1 MFLKCLDLSGWKHT
15 SWSKRQRQRQKQ
27 YPTIIE
33 ELCHQFTLAEI
44 RKSTKNFDGS
54 RLIEER
60 GLGIKVYKGIL
71 LQYSDASDYTVT
83 VKRFNAE
90 GSELFNNEIELLCQ
104 LRHPNCVSL
113 IGFCNHEKDKILV
126 YEYMSNGSLRQHLR
140 GEDRGTLSWKKRV
153 EICIGAARGLHYL
166 HTGTKRSIFHR
177 NITSNSILLDA
188 HMEPRL
194 AAFSISIQGPRFM
207 SNPKPIKVDVIA
219 GTFGYMAMEHLKDGI
234 ITDKCDV
241 YSFGVVLLEVVC
253 GRNYLIMLSEGV
265 NFLEKPVE
273 ENIDPIIRG
282 NIAPE
287 CWQVFIDI
295 TVRCLKLEPDERPTI
310 GEVEVELEHA
320 LSLQEK
326 ADFRHTDG
334 HYTLLSKTII
344 NLGPE

>member
-166 HTGTKRSIFHR
+166 HTGTKR
-177 NITSNSILLDA
+177 
-188 HMEPRL
+188 
-194 AAFSISIQGPRFM
+194 
-207 SNPKPIKVDVIA
+207 
-219 GTFGYMAMEHLKDGI
+219 
-234 ITDKCDV
+234 
-241 YSFGVVLLEVVC
+241 
-253 GRNYLIMLSEGV
+253 
-265 NFLEKPVE
+265 
-273 ENIDPIIRG
+273 
-282 NIAPE
+282 AP
-287 CWQVFIDI
+287 FF
-295 TVRCLKLEPDERPTI
+295 T
-310 GEVEVELEHA
+310 A
-320 LSLQEK
+320 
-326 ADFRHTDG
+326 
-334 HYTLLSKTII
+334 TLLPTAFFWMPTWNQDSQLSALAYRDHVLCPTQNQSK
-344 NLGPE
+344 